1 LEVVKLKPFDR
12 SARSRE
18 RTLMAPLTDGLEE
31 RKVKSSNAF
40 AYKAL
45 VVFSFLYF
53 MRPEDLIPG
62 MGSIPVEK
70 IIGGIAFIALFFG
83 IRSRSTLRKW
93 PLELKLLAALVG
105 WQALCV
111 PFAFFISGSFW
122 TVVNK
127 CSKALIVALLVA
139 LVVDSISQLRRLM
152 FIQASAVAFMTF
164 VSVLLYRGGRMGG
177 VLGGVFDNPN
187 DLAMNIALN
196 FPLCLMFLLL
206 DKNPIKKLVW
216 FAGILVMAR
225 GLMLT
230 YSRSGFVA
238 IVVAVIFSLLEFG
251 VRNKRHYLLGVA
263 AFCALALVIV
273 GPQSYGD
280 RIRSLVS
287 NDVQVYGDAKGPRA
301 ELLVKSLVITAQRPL
316 FGVGPSNFA
325 SYSGLWRVTH
335 NTYTELSSEC
345 GIPALILFLL
355 IIRQCFKNL
364 ARTRATA
371 LYEANPDIRM
381 YTSAL
386 WVGFASYLVGAA
398 FASTAYQLF
407 PYFMV
412 GYTTALYRLA
422 SEKPASAAVN
432 AVAKG
437 AGLRGENQ
445 LGWSL
450 ASRRS
455 KWGR

>member
-1 LEVVKLKPFDR
+1 
-12 SARSRE
+12 
-18 RTLMAPLTDGLEE
+18 
-31 RKVKSSNAF
+31 
-40 AYKAL
+40 
-45 VVFSFLYF
+45 
-53 MRPEDLIPG
+53 
-62 MGSIPVEK
+62 
-70 IIGGIAFIALFFG
+70 
-83 IRSRSTLRKW
+83 
-93 PLELKLLAALVG
+93 
-105 WQALCV
+105 
-111 PFAFFISGSFW
+111 
-122 TVVNK
+122 
-127 CSKALIVALLVA
+127 
-139 LVVDSISQLRRLM
+139 M

-263 AFCALALVIV
+263 AFCALALLIV
-273 GPQSYGD
+273 GPRSYGD

-301 ELLVKSLVITAQRPL
+301 ELLVKSLVVTAQRPL

-325 SYSGLWRVTH
+325 SYTGTWRVTH

-355 IIRQCFKNL
+355 VVRECFKNL

-371 LYEANPDIRM
+371 LYSANPDVRM

-422 SEKPASAAVN
+422 REKPASAAVN

-437 AGLRGENQ
+437 AALRGENQ
-445 LGWSL
+445 PGWSL

-455 KWGR
+455 RWSR

>member
-1 LEVVKLKPFDR
+1 
-12 SARSRE
+12 
-18 RTLMAPLTDGLEE
+18 
-31 RKVKSSNAF
+31 
-40 AYKAL
+40 
-45 VVFSFLYF
+45 
-53 MRPEDLIPG
+53 
-62 MGSIPVEK
+62 
-70 IIGGIAFIALFFG
+70 
-83 IRSRSTLRKW
+83 
-93 PLELKLLAALVG
+93 
-105 WQALCV
+105 
-111 PFAFFISGSFW
+111 
-122 TVVNK
+122 
-127 CSKALIVALLVA
+127 
-139 LVVDSISQLRRLM
+139 
-152 FIQASAVAFMTF
+152 
-164 VSVLLYRGGRMGG
+164 
-177 VLGGVFDNPN
+177 
-187 DLAMNIALN
+187 LN

-216 FAGILVMAR
+216 FVGILVMAR

-263 AFCALALVIV
+263 AFCALALLIV

-280 RIRSLVS
+280 RIKSLFS

-301 ELLVKSLVITAQRPL
+301 ELLMKSLVITAKRPL

-325 SYSGLWRVTH
+325 SYTGTWRVTH

-355 IIRQCFKNL
+355 IIRECFKNL

-371 LYEANPDIRM
+371 LYQANPDIRM

-422 SEKPASAAVN
+422 REKPASGAVH

-437 AGLRGENQ
+437 AGMRGENQ
-445 LGWSL
+445 PGWSL
-450 ASRRS
+450 VSRRS
-455 KWGR
+455 R